1 MKQREG
7 NLIQVV
13 RKHRQITMHLKE
25 MFNILDSYFL
35 SFNVV
40 GCT

>member
-7 NLIQVV
+7 TLIQVV
-13 RKHRQITMHLKE
+13 RKHRQITTHLKE
-25 MFNILDSYFL
+25 MFNILDLYFL
-35 SFNVV
+35 SLNAV